1 MTKNWKRLI
10 ALLLCFVQVCMV
22 SPMST
27 IAIETDNVEPT
38 EAVFT
43 VTSVKGVTDK
53 EVHVEV
59 RVSENSQIASLGIE
73 LLFDSSELLVTNFAA
88 GEIFEKGMS
97 AINGNVSDKIIASYV
112 SMEPIVDAGTLFS
125 VDFLV
130 TTEELNK
137 QLDLTI
143 NVTEMTDVNG
153 ESLSSTSVNGTV
165 EVVDLLYGD
174 LDFNNRITAVDALK
188 ILSSTTKEVVLTDEE
203 KKAGDVNGDGKVTV
217 SDALSVLYFSA
228 EMIQDFSIYNLSTPT
243 NLQVENLGEYEFTI
257 TWDHIKDVLGYNVYL
272 NGELI
277 NSEMLTDA
285 SVTIGG
291 NNGTESI
298 APRIHNSI
306 DHNTEYDI
314 QITAINALKETDK
327 SEVIS
332 VKTKR
337 AYSMVTFK
345 DWDGAIIGKTVKV
358 LYGQDAVVPNDPV
371 REGYVFIGWDKPTT
385 NIIEDAVITALYEVA
400 RYDYIFYDYDGKEL
414 YRQNVVHGGT
424 VTPPT
429 NPTKRGYTF
438 AGWYTAA
445 EGGTKVADFGN
456 VKAVTKVYAHYT
468 INQYTVSFVS
478 NGGNAVASKSAT
490 YNTTVSAPTSPTR
503 LGYGFGGWYKDKACT
518 NKWNFSSDVVTDNT
532 TLYAKWVP
540 VTITIDKSSLSLD
553 GENEVGYLKAT
564 ITGGTDS
571 ITWSSSNTSI
581 AIVDSTGKVTAK
593 GHGEATIYIQGT
605 SSERRPVCKVK
616 VNIAKAAWIND
627 KAGVNLRASNTSYS
641 TSYGVI
647 PYATKI
653 TVYGDKK
660 SGNDGR
666 SDWISASYTK
676 SDGTTLKGYVAAEY
690 ISYTEVKKD
699 TNNNAYV
706 SGNTTSTLS
715 STAAAR
721 LEEVKK
727 LCPSGHYWRGV
738 KGNNLNSSTTKYTA
752 NYYGD
757 SCCPEWQ
764 AIQYTGQKY
773 FSHSAGYCAAAGC
786 CGCGGYF
793 GVNGNA
799 SQATKW
805 SCCGYAF
812 SVAAYVYG
820 KEPRPTSSRS
830 IKAGDIVQYGANA
843 DNCHYVFVTCV
854 YKLGNTTYMEFT
866 DANGGGIAGYG
877 DCNRIR
883 WNATGAIPGNIL
895 NVYRP

>member
-1 MTKNWKRLI
+1 MMKKWKKVL
-10 ALLLCFVQVCMV
+10 ALLLCLVQVCMI

-27 IAIETDNVEPT
+27 IAIESEPAELT

-88 GEIFEKGMS
+88 GEIFESGMS

-112 SMEPIVDAGTLFS
+112 SMEPVVDAGTLFS

-130 TTEELNK
+130 TTEEINK
-137 QLDLTI
+137 QLDLII
-143 NVTEMTDVNG
+143 NVTEMTDING
-153 ESLSSTSVNGTV
+153 NSLSSTSENGTV

-188 ILSSTTKEVVLTDEE
+188 ILASTTKEVVLTDEE
-203 KKAGDVNGDGKVTV
+203 KKAGDVNGDGEVTV

-228 EMIQDFSIYNLSTPT
+228 EMISDFSIYNLPTPT

-272 NGELI
+272 DGELV
-277 NSEMLTDA
+277 NSELLTDA

-291 NNGTESI
+291 NEGTACI

-306 DHNTEYDI
+306 DHNTAYDI
-314 QITAINALKETDK
+314 QITAVNALKETDK
-327 SEVIS
+327 SEVVA

-345 DWDGAIIGKTVKV
+345 DWDGTVIGKTVKV

-385 NIIEDAVITALYEVA
+385 HIIEDAVITALYEVA

-424 VTPPT
+424 VTPPV

-438 AGWYTAA
+438 AGWYTAV
-445 EGGTKVADFGN
+445 EGGSKVTDFGN
-456 VKAVTKVYAHYT
+456 VKAETKVYAQYT
-468 INQYTVSFVS
+468 INQYTVSFNS
-478 NGGNAVASKSAT
+478 NGGNAVSSKSAT
-490 YNTTVSAPTSPTR
+490 FNTTISAPTSPTR
-503 LGYGFGGWYKDKACT
+503 LGYGFSGWHKDKACT
-518 NKWNFSSDVVTDNT
+518 NKWDFSKNVVTDNT

-553 GENEVGYLKAT
+553 GQNAVGYLKAT

-571 ITWSSSNTSI
+571 ITWSSSDTSI
-581 AIVDSTGKVTAK
+581 ATVDSTGKVTAK
-593 GHGEATIYIQGT
+593 GHGEATIYIKGT

-616 VNIAKAAWIND
+616 VNIAKTAWI
-627 KAGVNLRASNTSYS
+627 KEPAGVNLRASNTSYS
-641 TSYGVI
+641 STYGVI

-653 TVYGDKK
+653 TVYGDTK

-690 ISYTEVKKD
+690 ISYTEVKKQ
-699 TNNNAYV
+699 TNNNSYV
-706 SGNTTSTLS
+706 SGNTTETTTDFKTNLAKLEKELKKGMYWQGTSKNMKNVS
-715 STAAAR
+715 STPFTGNTVCGPWDG
-721 LEEVKK
+721 ECTT
-727 LCPSGHYWRGV
+727 CPVDYYVTCHHSNGYCDQYGCHGCGV
-738 KGNNLNSSTTKYTA
+738 YRYGNITRY
-752 NYYGD
+752 
-757 SCCPEWQ
+757 SC
-764 AIQYTGQKY
+764 
-773 FSHSAGYCAAAGC
+773 AGY
-786 CGCGGYF
+786 
-793 GVNGNA
+793 A
-799 SQATKW
+799 STIFY
-805 SCCGYAF
+805 CM
-812 SVAAYVYG
+812 YG
-820 KEPRPTSSRS
+820 KDLGDCEIPTKST
-830 IKAGDIVQYGANA
+830 IKAGDVIWYGGGYG
-843 DNCHYVFVTCV
+843 HYVFVTKV
-854 YKLGNTTYMEFT
+854 YKSGNTTKLEFT
-866 DANGGGIAGYG
+866 DANGEGSAYG
-877 DCNRIR
+877 NCNKIR
-883 WNATGAIPGNIL
+883 WGAVMDVPSYIRAI
-895 NVYRP
+895 YRP

>member
-1 MTKNWKRLI
+1 MTKKWKRIL
-10 ALLLCFVQVCMV
+10 ALLLCLVQMCMV
-22 SPMST
+22 SPLST
-27 IAIETDNVEPT
+27 MAVETDNTEPT
-38 EAVFT
+38 EAIFT

-88 GEIFEKGMS
+88 GDIFEKGMS

-112 SMEPIVDAGTLFS
+112 SMEPIVDEGTLFS

-143 NVTEMTDVNG
+143 NVTEMTDMNG

-188 ILSSTTKEVVLTDEE
+188 ILSSTTKEVTLTEEE
-203 KKAGDVNGDGKVTV
+203 KKAGDVNGDRQVTV
-217 SDALSVLYFSA
+217 SDALNVLYFSA
-228 EMIQDFSIYNLSTPT
+228 EMIQDFSIYNLPTPT
-243 NLQVENLGEYEFTI
+243 NLQVENLGEYEFTV

-272 NGELI
+272 NGEMV
-277 NSEMLTDA
+277 NSELLTDA

-291 NNGTESI
+291 SNGTKVI

-306 DHNTEYDI
+306 DHNTAYDI
-314 QITAINALKETDK
+314 QITAVNSLKETDK
-327 SEVIS
+327 SEVVA

-345 DWDGAIIGKTVKV
+345 DWDGTVIGKTVKV
-358 LYGQDAVVPNDPV
+358 LYGQDAIVPNDPV
-371 REGYVFIGWDKPTT
+371 REGYVFIGWDKATT
-385 NIIEDAVITALYEVA
+385 DIIEDVVITALYEVA
-400 RYDYIFYDYDGKEL
+400 RYDYIFYDYDGREL
-414 YRQNVVHGGT
+414 YRQNIVHGGT

-429 NPTKRGYTF
+429 NPAKRGYTF

-445 EGGTKVADFGN
+445 DGGTQITDFGN

-468 INQYTVSFVS
+468 INQYTVSFAS
-478 NGGNAVASKSAT
+478 NGGTAVASKTAT
-490 YNTTVSAPTSPTR
+490 YNTTITAPTNPTR
-503 LGYGFGGWYKDKACT
+503 LGYGFGGWYKDQACT
-518 NKWNFSSDVVTDNT
+518 NIWNFTANVVTDNT
-532 TLYAKWVP
+532 TLFAKWVP
-540 VTITIDKSSLSLD
+540 VTITIDKSALTLD
-553 GENEVGYLKAT
+553 GENAVGYLKAT

-571 ITWSSSNTSI
+571 ITWSSSNPNV

-593 GHGEATIYIQGT
+593 GHGEATIYIEGT

-616 VNIAKAAWIND
+616 VNIAKNAWIKE
-627 KAGVNLRASNTSYS
+627 KAGVNLRASNTTYS
-641 TSYGVI
+641 ATYGVI

-666 SDWISASYTK
+666 NDWISASYTK

-699 TNNNAYV
+699 TNNNSYT
-706 SGNTTSTLS
+706 SGNTTSNLNATLQAKLS
-715 STAAAR
+715 
-721 LEEVKK
+721 EVKK
-727 LCPSGHYWRGV
+727 KCPNGYYWRGV
-738 KGNNLNSSTTKYTA
+738 KGNNLNSSATLYTS

-757 SCCPEWQ
+757 SCCPKSQ
-764 AIQYTGQKY
+764 AKNGQYFVHNG
-773 FSHSAGYCAAAGC
+773 SCAGVGGC

-793 GVNGNA
+793 GVNSAKSTA
-799 SQATKW
+799 SCW
-805 SCCGYAF
+805 SCQGYAY
-812 SVAAYVYG
+812 SVFAYVFG
-820 KEPRPTSSRS
+820 REPVKVNSQTV
-830 IKAGDIVQYGANA
+830 KAGDVLWWNTGTRWG
-843 DNCHYVFVTCV
+843 HWLFVTKV
-854 YKLGNTTYMEFT
+854 YKSGNKTMIEFT
-866 DANGGGIAGYG
+866 DANGGGDPNWG
-877 DCNRIR
+877 NTNKIR
-883 WNATGAIPGNIL
+883 WSTMELPGKMTL
-895 NVYRP
+895 YR